1 MKKTLLAGLSI
12 GLLLN
17 FGVSQAATINL
28 TGTIRDF
35 SSSHPDFGSSA
46 ESVGSL
52 GRRQVSKGMI

>member
-35 SSSHPDFGSSA
+35 SSSHPDF
-46 ESVGSL
+46 EI
-52 GRRQVSKGMI
+52 K